1 MGKEEMACR
10 TDLWHLALLK
20 RAIEEVDERYIRSG
34 DLAHH
39 DKPEVVETEITL
51 AERVFAYEL
60 YRQWANLLEPYK
72 TGLVLNGETR
82 KDFIRDFQIKFKSK
96 RNNSNN
102 NSNFAH
108 FYPDI
113 VLHDENVEE
122 SKCNMIVCEIKRY
135 ENIGGTIDDLNK
147 LSLFLSKDLKP
158 KMDEVHWDSYH
169 YAVLLLVG
177 PKKDNNEASIELF
190 EKLKNKIEA
199 KRSELDIDS
208 TKQQRIICMTYNGT
222 KESLKYA
229 SLKEIMNEVNPQK

>member
-39 DKPEVVETEITL
+39 DKPEDVETEITL

-60 YRQWANLLEPYK
+60 YRQWANLLEPYR

-102 NSNFAH
+102 DSNA
-108 FYPDI
+108 
-113 VLHDENVEE
+113 L
-122 SKCNMIVCEIKRY
+122 
-135 ENIGGTIDDLNK
+135 
-147 LSLFLSKDLKP
+147 LFRVILCVASTFTGLSKG
-158 KMDEVHWDSYH
+158 S
-169 YAVLLLVG
+169 VLIIYILSSCQLASFHLL
-177 PKKDNNEASIELF
+177 P
-190 EKLKNKIEA
+190 
-199 KRSELDIDS
+199 
-208 TKQQRIICMTYNGT
+208 
-222 KESLKYA
+222 
-229 SLKEIMNEVNPQK
+229 